1 MLVVHHEDFKIDD
14 DTYIELYAVKRY
26 WKGHKEGD
34 PPTFLMHRLLLL
46 KKKSMMNR
54 GCSQMP
60 LEFT

>member
-1 MLVVHHEDFKIDD
+1 MVIVHHEDLKNDD

-26 WKGHKEGD
+26 WKVHKEGD
-34 PPTFLMHRLLLL
+34 LDYFFDAQAP
-46 KKKSMMNR
+46 KKTMMNR